1 MDRKR
6 LFVARWVPPIAL
18 WLAEKALERPK
29 VAKVA
34 RRVDNR
40 ISDKQSEAMDSLR
53 RAKSNAKSNPAWLGA
68 GAAAIAI
75 GLGLIARSTR
85 K

>member
-1 MDRKR
+1 MQ
-6 LFVARWVPPIAL
+6 
-18 WLAEKALERPK
+18 
-29 VAKVA
+29 KVA

-40 ISDKQSEAMDSLR
+40 IEDKQVEAMASIR
-53 RAKSNAKSNPAWLGA
+53 RAKNNAKSNPMWLGA
-68 GAAAIAI
+68 GAAAIAV